1 METTVKQ
8 RLMEYLRFKQVNMSE
23 FGRLVGVSNAYVTSI
38 KRSISP
44 DKLQAIASNF
54 PDLDIQWLVTGE
66 GQMIKAGQQVGD
78 SNSGVIING
87 NNRISNSPID
97 NRQYYSDSPDVLKAQ
112 IELLD
117 ERIKEKDAQI
127 KEKDAQIK
135 QLLDI
140 LAKH

>member
-1 METTVKQ
+1 
-8 RLMEYLRFKQVNMSE
+8 MEYLRFKRVNMSE
-23 FGRLVGVSNAYVTSI
+23 FGRLIGVSNAYVTSI

-44 DKLQAIASNF
+44 DKIQAIASNF

-87 NNRISNSPID
+87 NNRINNSPID

-135 QLLDI
+135 KLLDI
-140 LAKH
+140 LDKR